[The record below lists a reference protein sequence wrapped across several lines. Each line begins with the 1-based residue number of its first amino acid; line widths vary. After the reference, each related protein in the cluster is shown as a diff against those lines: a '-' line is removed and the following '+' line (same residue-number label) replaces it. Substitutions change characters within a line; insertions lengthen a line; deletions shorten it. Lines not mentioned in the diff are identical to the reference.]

1 MAEVEIPDED
11 DFDLDDLINA
21 HSVKKIKNSN
31 VNEKDVKADS
41 EENKNEADKKSI
53 ATNEL
58 LDSLSEFHN
67 GSEES
72 VALDHANEGSNN
84 NTVFNSSFSSIL
96 DYAKFVIDKINEQ
109 GLPPTPENYQI
120 YFIEYLSM
128 QTEALQ
134 NDIHKIMKK
143 EKVTFDLKKEKE
155 FEQTVDLSLKLT
167 HQILNLTTK
176 VHNNINVM
184 RNIINK
190 REEELDK
197 FDTADIVKMLSF
209 DLEKLDSI
217 LERQSSSM
225 KNIYSRSVETVN
237 KIHKKTIFNQEFG
250 VYNKRYFVESLNN
263 ELEKMQHFNFKS
275 SVALIIPHRNLIFQ
289 ENSKLSFIVAKS
301 ISKVLLS
308 TFSQSDIV
316 SYYNQNI
323 FAVLLT
329 HADIEKA
336 KEKIE
341 KLILNLRKSSLFIT
355 GVNIELRVKIGLTQL
370 SNELDLET
378 SLLKAFE
385 ALKLANRSN
394 KQDYYIV

>member
-72 VALDHANEGSNN
+72 VALDHANEGSTNN

-134 NDIHKIMKK
+134 NDIH
-143 EKVTFDLKKEKE
+143 
-155 FEQTVDLSLKLT
+155 
-167 HQILNLTTK
+167 
-176 VHNNINVM
+176 
-184 RNIINK
+184 
-190 REEELDK
+190 
-197 FDTADIVKMLSF
+197 
-209 DLEKLDSI
+209 
-217 LERQSSSM
+217 
-225 KNIYSRSVETVN
+225 
-237 KIHKKTIFNQEFG
+237 
-250 VYNKRYFVESLNN
+250 
-263 ELEKMQHFNFKS
+263 
-275 SVALIIPHRNLIFQ
+275 
-289 ENSKLSFIVAKS
+289 
-301 ISKVLLS
+301 
-308 TFSQSDIV
+308 
-316 SYYNQNI
+316 
-323 FAVLLT
+323 
-329 HADIEKA
+329 
-336 KEKIE
+336 
-341 KLILNLRKSSLFIT
+341 
-355 GVNIELRVKIGLTQL
+355 
-370 SNELDLET
+370 
-378 SLLKAFE
+378 
-385 ALKLANRSN
+385 
-394 KQDYYIV
+394 